1 MTIGDLNN
9 MLLRKLLITYFGGD
23 MASVQFRN
31 LIKNYGDT
39 EVVKGINLNIQH
51 GEFIVLLGP
60 SGCGKST
67 TLRMLAGLEDITD
80 GEICIENEVVNELH
94 PIERNIAMVF
104 QSYALYPHMTV
115 EENMAFA
122 LENLGFDKVKRKR
135 MVEEIAEVLELT
147 PLLFRKP
154 KELSGGQRQ
163 RVAMGRAMVRSP
175 DVFLFDEP
183 LSNLDA
189 KLRGQMRS
197 EIKLLHERTKTTVVY
212 VTHDQIEAMTLADR
226 IAILNNGVIEQIGSP
241 KEIYNHPNS
250 KFVAKFIGT
259 PEMNILENLG
269 DAVKPFIFQS
279 TIDRVGDVKPLSVGI
294 RAQDFH
300 LTPLNIEAENL
311 ASISVQL
318 RQVELMGAVK
328 HIECSFGNKRIIAEV
343 PYTDDKIHDK
353 FELYFDKNKVH
364 VFDKNDKVI
373 IQ

>member
-1 MTIGDLNN
+1 
-9 MLLRKLLITYFGGD
+9 

-39 EVVKGINLNIQH
+39 EVVKGINLNIHH

-80 GEICIENEVVNELH
+80 GDICIENEVINELH

-122 LENLGFDKVKRKR
+122 LENLGFDKVNRKR
-135 MVEEIAEVLELT
+135 MVAEIAEILELT
-147 PLLFRKP
+147 PLLSRKP

-212 VTHDQIEAMTLADR
+212 VTHDQVEAMTLADR
-226 IAILNNGVIEQIGSP
+226 IAILNDGVIEQIGSP
-241 KEIYNHPNS
+241 KEIYNRPNS

-269 DAVKPFIFQS
+269 DDVKPFIFPS
-279 TIDRVGDVKPLSVGI
+279 TIECAEDVHSLSVGI
-294 RAQDFH
+294 RAQDLH
-300 LTPLNIEAENL
+300 LASTDIEATNL
-311 ASISVQL
+311 ASITVQL
-318 RQVELMGAVK
+318 IQVELMGAVK
-328 HIECSFGNKRIIAEV
+328 HIECLFGNKRIIAEV
-343 PYTDDKIHDK
+343 PYSDEKVRDE

-364 VFDKNDKVI
+364 VFDKNNKVI

>member
-1 MTIGDLNN
+1 
-9 MLLRKLLITYFGGD
+9 
-23 MASVQFRN
+23 MASVQLRN

-39 EVVKGINLNIQH
+39 EVVKGINLDIQH

-80 GEICIENEVVNELH
+80 GEICIEHEVINDLH

-122 LENLGFDKVKRKR
+122 LENLGVDKKTRKR
-135 MVEEIAEVLELT
+135 MVAEIAEVLELT
-147 PLLFRKP
+147 PLLDRKP

-197 EIKLLHERTKTTVVY
+197 EIKRLHQRIKTTVVY
-212 VTHDQIEAMTLADR
+212 VTHDQVEAMTLADR
-226 IAILNNGVIEQIGSP
+226 IAILNGGVIEQIGTP
-241 KEIYNHPNS
+241 KEIYGRPKN

-259 PEMNILENLG
+259 PEMNVLENLG
-269 DAVKPFIFQS
+269 DDVTPFLATSIAQQVPDFN
-279 TIDRVGDVKPLSVGI
+279 VLSIGI

-300 LTPLNIEAENL
+300 LNACELESD
-311 ASISVQL
+311 SIGSIKVTL
-318 RQVELMGAVK
+318 EQVELMGSVK
-328 HIECSFGNKRIIAEV
+328 HLTCLFSDQRIVAEV
-343 PYTDDKIHDK
+343 PYRDERTPNE
-353 FELYFDKNKVH
+353 FELYFDINKVH
-364 VFDKNDKVI
+364 VFDEKDRLI
-373 IQ
+373 TQ

>member
-1 MTIGDLNN
+1 
-9 MLLRKLLITYFGGD
+9 

-39 EVVKGINLNIQH
+39 EVVKGINLDIKH

-80 GEICIENEVVNELH
+80 GEICIENEVINELH

-104 QSYALYPHMTV
+104 QNYALYPHMTV

-122 LENLGFDKVKRKR
+122 LENLGIKKIERKR
-135 MVEEIAEVLELT
+135 MVAEIAEVLELT
-147 PLLFRKP
+147 PLLARKP

-189 KLRGQMRS
+189 KLRGQMRA
-197 EIKLLHERTKTTVVY
+197 EIKLMHQRTKTTVVY

-226 IAILNNGVIEQIGSP
+226 IAIINNGVIEQVGSP
-241 KEIYNHPNS
+241 KEIYSNPKN

-269 DAVKPFIFQS
+269 E
-279 TIDRVGDVKPLSVGI
+279 DVKDFVIPSVFENVPDLNQLSVGI

-300 LTPLNIEAENL
+300 ITPSDIESDDIGSIHVNL
-311 ASISVQL
+311 K
-318 RQVELMGAVK
+318 QVELMGAVK
-328 HIECSFGNKRIIAEV
+328 HIECHFGEKRIIAEV
-343 PYTDDKIHDK
+343 PYTDDGLQEE

-364 VFDKNDKVI
+364 VFDGKDKLI

>member
-1 MTIGDLNN
+1 
-9 MLLRKLLITYFGGD
+9 
-23 MASVQFRN
+23 MASVQFRD

-39 EVVKGINLNIQH
+39 EVVKGINLDIKH

-80 GEICIENEVVNELH
+80 GEICIENEVINELH

-122 LENLGFDKVKRKR
+122 LENLGVNKVERKR
-135 MVEEIAEVLELT
+135 MVAEIAEVLELT
-147 PLLFRKP
+147 PLLERKP
-154 KELSGGQRQ
+154 KDLSGGQRQ

-189 KLRGQMRS
+189 KLRGQMRA
-197 EIKLLHERTKTTVVY
+197 EIKLMHERTKTTVVY

-226 IAILNNGVIEQIGSP
+226 IAILNNGVIEQIGTP
-241 KEIYNHPNS
+241 KEIYGNPKN

-259 PEMNILENLG
+259 PEMNVLENLG
-269 DAVKPFIFQS
+269 D
-279 TIDRVGDVKPLSVGI
+279 DVKHFVSPFVIENAQDINALSVGI
-294 RAQDFH
+294 RAQDFY
-300 LTPLNIEAENL
+300 LNASDIESENVG
-311 ASISVQL
+311 SIKVELQ
-318 RQVELMGAVK
+318 QIELMGAVK
-328 HIECSFGNKRIIAEV
+328 HIECFFANKRIIAEV
-343 PYTDDKIHDK
+343 PYTDDGIQDE

-364 VFDKNDKVI
+364 VFDENDKII